1 MSGRTR
7 TLVFLV
13 STPLVVIVAVG
24 GLLGAVS
31 PAAQQAMPHLAVFN
45 DVVRL
50 IQSAYVEPP
59 NMSRVMDGAMR
70 GLVDGLDPDTS
81 YLTPDD
87 VRTVEAQSALPD
99 GDVGLV
105 IARQSYLRIVGVRDG
120 SPAQRAGLQSGDFIR
135 AIDDTPTRDMS
146 SVTGARL
153 LRGAPGSKVTLLII
167 RNGDVAVP
175 RPVEVVRETPKTDRA
190 SGKRLPGGEAYVRV
204 ASFGPG
210 AAAAIKS
217 SIAATGAAGNT
228 GVIIDLRDVADG
240 ANEEGIEAARL
251 FVKSG
256 TLAIRAGRPA
266 RGAGQPQTAAD
277 SAAAPDDSASNAAP
291 ARGRGQRPL
300 PIPANAVRT
309 EAAAGDG
316 ALTMPVVLLVSN
328 GTAHAAEIFASAL
341 AGNHRA
347 ALVGEPTA
355 GLAGVQR
362 LVRLPEGYALQMTT
376 ERYLQN
382 DGYPIQGRG
391 LRPTVFVEGPRV
403 GFDETPPAADPI
415 LERGIREL
423 KSPTPADA
431 TSARETT
438 SDTAPT
444 TTRPNP
450 TALPPP
456 DAPIPPVQP
465 QELPKKPPF
474 DPSKLPQPPSQP
486 DGR

>member
-7 TLVFLV
+7 TLVFLI

-50 IQSAYVEPP
+50 IQSAYVEQP
-59 NMSRVMDGAMR
+59 NMSKVMDGALR

-87 VRTVEAQSALPD
+87 VRTEETQSALPD

-135 AIDDTPTRDMS
+135 AIGDTPTRDMS

-167 RNGDVAVP
+167 RNGDVAEP
-175 RPVEVVRETPKTDRA
+175 RPIDVVREVPKTDRA

-204 ASFGPG
+204 ASFGAG

-217 SIAATGAAGNT
+217 SVAATGAAANA
-228 GVIIDLRDVADG
+228 GVIIDIRDVADG
-240 ANEEGIEAARL
+240 TNDEGIAAARL

-256 TLAIRAGRPA
+256 TIAIRAGRPA
-266 RGAGQPQTAAD
+266 PDAAQPPAAND
-277 SAAAPDDSASNAAP
+277 AATQDDSTSSAAP
-291 ARGRGQRPL
+291 ARGRAQRPM
-300 PIPANAVRT
+300 PIPADAVRT

-341 AGNHRA
+341 LGNKRA

-355 GLAGVQR
+355 GLAGVQH
-362 LVRLPEGYALQMTT
+362 LVRLPDGYALLMTT

-391 LRPTVFVEGPRV
+391 LRPTVFVEGPTV
-403 GFDETPPAADPI
+403 GFDDTPPATDAI

-423 KSPTPADA
+423 KSPTPAAA
-431 TSARETT
+431 TSAGETAGDNT
-438 SDTAPT
+438 TQA

-450 TALPPP
+450 AALTPP
-456 DAPIPPVQP
+456 DAPIQP
-465 QELPKKPPF
+465 DTPKLPSKPPA
-474 DPSKLPQPPSQP
+474 QPN
-486 DGR
+486 GR